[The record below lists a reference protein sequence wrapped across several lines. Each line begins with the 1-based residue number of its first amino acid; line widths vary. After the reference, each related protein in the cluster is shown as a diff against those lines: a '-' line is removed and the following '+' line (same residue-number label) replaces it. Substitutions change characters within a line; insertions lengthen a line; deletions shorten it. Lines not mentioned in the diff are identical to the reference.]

1 MRQEK
6 VAVIGGGSWGTALAF
21 LVSRRGGPV
30 VQWARDKY
38 LVAEIQ
44 ERRQNPIYMMGFEYP
59 DNLQA
64 TNELTEAVRNAKY
77 IISVTPSHTVRQVM
91 NECATHLDPD
101 AIIISASK
109 GIEQGTLSL
118 MSEVLQDVLP
128 KSFQHRLAFLAGP
141 SFAKE
146 VAEKKPTAVV
156 VAAENEAI
164 GEAVQHLFSV
174 ENMLV
179 YTTQDVIGAELGGA
193 LKNVIAIAAGI
204 GEGMELGANAQA
216 AIITRGI
223 AEIGRLAVK
232 LGGDILTLA
241 GLAGIGDL
249 SLTCTGKLSR
259 NRTFGY
265 ELGRGKTRQE
275 IERSMRQV
283 AEGVRTA
290 KSAYELAVKNQV
302 DMPITDQV
310 FRVLYEDLPARQA
323 LKNLM
328 SRVVRKE
335 F

>member
-128 KSFQHRLAFLAGP
+128 KSFTHRLAFLAGP

>member
-1 MRQEK
+1 MRQDK

-38 LVAEIQ
+38 LVSEIQ

-64 TNELTEAVRNAKY
+64 TNELSEAVRNAKY

-91 NECATHLDPD
+91 NDCVPHLDPE

-118 MSEVLQDVLP
+118 MSEVLRDVLP
-128 KSFQHRLAFLAGP
+128 KSFEHRLSFLAGP

-156 VAAENEAI
+156 VAAEDQAI
-164 GEAVQHLFSV
+164 ADQVQHLFSV

-290 KSAYELAVKNQV
+290 KSAFELAAKNQV
-302 DMPITDQV
+302 EMPITDQV

-328 SRVVRKE
+328 SRVVHKE

>member
-38 LVAEIQ
+38 LVSEIQ

-64 TNELTEAVRNAKY
+64 TNELNEAVRNAKY

-91 NECATHLDPD
+91 NDCAPHLDED

-109 GIEQGTLSL
+109 GIEQGSLSL
-118 MSEVLQDVLP
+118 MSEVLQEVLP
-128 KSFQHRLAFLAGP
+128 KSFAPRLAFLAGP

-204 GEGMELGANAQA
+204 GDGMELGANAQA

-290 KSAYELAVKNQV
+290 KSAYELAIKNQV

-328 SRVVRKE
+328 SRVVKRE

>member
-1 MRQEK
+1 MRQDK

-38 LVAEIQ
+38 LVSEIQ

-64 TNELTEAVRNAKY
+64 TNELSEAVRNAKY

-91 NECATHLDPD
+91 NDCVSHLDPE

-109 GIEQGTLSL
+109 GIEQGSLSL
-118 MSEVLQDVLP
+118 MSEVLRDVLP
-128 KSFQHRLAFLAGP
+128 KSFEKRLSFLAGP

-156 VAAENEAI
+156 VAAEDQAI
-164 GEAVQHLFSV
+164 ADQVQQLFSV

-232 LGGDILTLA
+232 VGGDILTLA

-328 SRVVRKE
+328 SRVVHKE

>member
-1 MRQEK
+1 MKQK

-21 LVSRRGGPV
+21 LAARKGHPV

-44 ERRQNPIYMMGFEYP
+44 ERRQNPIYMMGFDYP

-64 TNELTEAVRNAKY
+64 TNDITEAVKDAKF
-77 IISVTPSHTVRQVM
+77 IISVTPSHTVRHVV
-91 NECATHLDPD
+91 ADYAHYLDPS

-109 GIEQGTLSL
+109 GIEQGSLAL
-118 MSEVLQDVLP
+118 MSDVLKEVLP
-128 KSFQHRLAFLAGP
+128 KHFARRLAYLAGP
-141 SFAKE
+141 PFAKE

-156 VAAENEAI
+156 VAAEDEAI
-164 GEAVQHLFSV
+164 ADEVQELF
-174 ENMLV
+174 NADHMLV
-179 YTTQDVIGAELGGA
+179 YTTQDVIGVELGGA

-204 GEGMELGANAQA
+204 GEGMELGTNAQA

-223 AEIGRLAVK
+223 AEIGRLAMK
-232 LGGDILTLA
+232 LGGEIITLA
-241 GLAGIGDL
+241 GLAGVGDL
-249 SLTCTGKLSR
+249 TLTCTGRLSR
-259 NRTFGY
+259 NRSFGY
-265 ELGRGKTRQE
+265 ELGRGKTRAE

-290 KSAYELAVKNQV
+290 KSAYEMAAKHQV
-302 DMPITDQV
+302 EMPITDQV
-310 FRVLYEDLPARQA
+310 FRVLYEDLPAQQA

-328 SRVVRKE
+328 SRVVKKE

>member
-1 MRQEK
+1 MKDK

-21 LVSRRGGPV
+21 LVARSGAPV
-30 VQWARDKY
+30 TQWARDKY

-44 ERRQNPIYMMGFEYP
+44 ERRQNPIYMMGFDYP

-64 TNELTEAVRNAKY
+64 TNNLTEAVRDAKF
-77 IISVTPSHTVRQVM
+77 IISVTPSHTVRHVM
-91 NECATHLDPD
+91 ADSAPYLDPN

-109 GIEQGTLSL
+109 GIEQGSLAL
-118 MSEVLQDVLP
+118 MSDVLKEVLP
-128 KSFQHRLAFLAGP
+128 KRFENRLSFLAGP
-141 SFAKE
+141 SFARE
-146 VAEKKPTAVV
+146 VVEKKPTAVV
-156 VAAENEAI
+156 VAAEDSTIADE
-164 GEAVQHLFSV
+164 VQSLFSV

-223 AEIGRLAVK
+223 AEIGRVAVK
-232 LGGDILTLA
+232 LGGEIITLA
-241 GLAGIGDL
+241 GLAGVGDL
-249 SLTCTGKLSR
+249 TLTCTGKLSR
-259 NRTFGY
+259 NRSFGY
-265 ELGRGKTRQE
+265 ELGRGKTRPE

-302 DMPITDQV
+302 EMPITDQV
-310 FRVLYEDLPARQA
+310 YKVLYEDLPARQA

-328 SRVVRKE
+328 SRVVKKE

>member
-38 LVAEIQ
+38 LVSEIQ

-91 NECATHLDPD
+91 NDCATHLDPD

>member
-1 MRQEK
+1 MRQDK

-38 LVAEIQ
+38 LVSEIQ

-64 TNELTEAVRNAKY
+64 TNELSEAVRNAKY

-91 NECATHLDPD
+91 NDCVPHLDPE

-109 GIEQGTLSL
+109 GIEQGSLSL
-118 MSEVLQDVLP
+118 MSEVLRDVLP
-128 KSFQHRLAFLAGP
+128 KSFEHRLSFLAGP

-156 VAAENEAI
+156 VAAEGQAI
-164 GEAVQHLFSV
+164 ADQVQQLFSV

-328 SRVVRKE
+328 SRVVHKE

>member
-1 MRQEK
+1 MKPK

-21 LVSRRGGPV
+21 LSARRGHPV

-44 ERRQNPIYMMGFEYP
+44 ERRQNPIYMSGFEYP

-64 TNELTEAVRNAKY
+64 TNDITEAVRDAKF
-77 IISVTPSHTVRQVM
+77 IISVTPSHTVRHVM
-91 NECATHLDPD
+91 ADCAHYLDPN
-101 AIIISASK
+101 AILISASK
-109 GIEQGTLSL
+109 GIEQGSLAL
-118 MSEVLQDVLP
+118 MSDVLKEVLP
-128 KSFQHRLAFLAGP
+128 KRFERRLSFLAGP

-156 VAAENEAI
+156 VAAEDESI
-164 GEAVQHLFSV
+164 SEEVQGLF
-174 ENMLV
+174 NADHMLV

-193 LKNVIAIAAGI
+193 LKNVIAIPAGI
-204 GEGMELGANAQA
+204 GEGMELGSNAQA

-223 AEIGRLAVK
+223 AEIGRLALK
-232 LGGDILTLA
+232 LGGDIITLA
-241 GLAGIGDL
+241 GLAGVGDL
-249 SLTCTGKLSR
+249 TLTCTGRLSR

-265 ELGRGKTRQE
+265 ELGRGKTRAD

-290 KSAYELAVKNQV
+290 KSAFELASREGV

-310 FRVLYEDLPARQA
+310 YRVLYEDLPAQRA
-323 LKNLM
+323 LQNLM
-328 SRVVRKE
+328 SRVVKKE